1 MSNIS
6 ILLLFMMFGVII
18 GAALGTILGA
28 VVALFTKENKLK
40 KFKNT
45 LRNTTIIV
53 TLFIMFMASVSW

>member
-1 MSNIS
+1 
-6 ILLLFMMFGVII
+6 MMYGVII
-18 GAALGTILGA
+18 GAVLGTILGA